1 MAAAASDSLGA
12 DRDLEPAP
20 PGPDPAL
27 HQVQVYK
34 ITGQLGRRI
43 HERAATSLVDLG
55 IFCKVGWEII
65 LRDCALFFC
74 CGAVMDSVSVAGLC
88 GWLPRS
94 EISIGCIM
102 IHSEFRP
109 GSSPGKKQQA
119 VTATIFSCSEVKE
132 S

>member
-55 IFCKVGWEII
+55 IFCK
-65 LRDCALFFC
+65 
-74 CGAVMDSVSVAGLC
+74 
-88 GWLPRS
+88 RS